1 MTRSDSDTWDLASSV
16 GATATMVAAAR
27 ALATEDADPI
37 INDPFAAPLVRAVGI
52 DFFTRVVDG
61 KFNAADAGETGDG
74 ELQTETDS
82 LAVRTRFFD
91 DFFTNAAAAGIGQA
105 VILAAGLDAR
115 AYRLAWPSGT
125 VVYEVDQPKV
135 VEFKTETMARLGAE
149 PTAERRTVSIDL
161 RDDWPTALRES
172 GFDTTQPSAW
182 SAEGLLMYLPP
193 EAQDRLFDHI
203 TALSAPGS
211 QLATEYHPDGGPIDG
226 RTRQGDERPVG
237 QTGLRRRF
245 VGAVLRRR
253 AQQRRRVPQ
262 RSGMAG
268 RRPRATG
275 AVRRLRSHLPHRR
288 RNGRL
293 PQHRRG
299 HRHPQLAERRPSAQL
314 EKPGVAVLHRARPGG
329 IGLHDALGGRP
340 SRRVVIDDS
349 RPTAIRARKAAPSAA
364 PSATFDTSTGRPV
377 ASAMARSHGSTRV
390 PPPAATI
397 RDASPR
403 SAR

>member
-27 ALATEDADPI
+27 ALASEDTNPI

-61 KFNAADAGETGDG
+61 EIDPTLEENVGENGNG

-91 DFFTNAAAAGIGQA
+91 EFFTDATAAGIGQA

-115 AYRLAWPSGT
+115 AYRLAWPPGS

-135 VEFKTETMARLGAE
+135 VAFKTETMAGLGAT

-161 RDDWPTALRES
+161 REDWPAALRDS
-172 GFDTTQPSAW
+172 GFDDTKPAAW

-211 QLATEYHPDGGPIDG
+211 QLATEYHPDSGP
-226 RTRQGDERPVG
+226 T
-237 QTGLRRRF
+237 
-245 VGAVLRRR
+245 
-253 AQQRRRVPQ
+253 
-262 RSGMAG
+262 M
-268 RRPRATG
+268 
-275 AVRRLRSHLPHRR
+275 
-288 RNGRL
+288 
-293 PQHRRG
+293 
-299 HRHPQLAERRPSAQL
+299 AERGQAMSDRWADLGCDVDLSGL
-314 EKPGVAVLHRARPGG
+314 FYEGERNNVADYLSDRGWQVVTRARRELFG
-329 IGLHDALGGRP
+329 DYGRP
-340 SRRVVIDDS
+340 FPSDDELAAFRNIVSVVATRR
-349 RPTAIRARKAAPSAA
+349 
-364 PSATFDTSTGRPV
+364 
-377 ASAMARSHGSTRV
+377 
-390 PPPAATI
+390 
-397 RDASPR
+397 
-403 SAR
+403 